1 MASLYEILA
10 NAQQGEAMAGLGREF
25 GLTPQQTQAAVESL
39 LPAIS
44 MGLKQSTATPEGLGD
59 LFAVMG
65 QQRDLYAMYDDPR
78 AALSPQARAAGN
90 EVLAKMFGSPD
101 ASRAIADQAQQLSG
115 VTSGILKKL
124 LPILAGILI
133 SGLMRSGSGQAA
145 PSAPQ
150 TTPEQGGGL
159 VDILRQIFGQGAPGS
174 AGPTASPV
182 PSGPPTSSTDGGGLG
197 DKLGPGRNYQIPT
210 GGQPSPIP
218 TDPGGQAVPGGD
230 VFGQILS
237 ELDKAIRDGRLK
249 PVVIG
254 PIEIPIPG
262 QAGPATS
269 GQPQQAPGGDIL
281 GQILRD
287 ILSGAGGQVQ
297 GPRQALMNGA
307 GAAVFG
313 DRLEAGRDVEQSHL
327 DSLQQL
333 FDRFLGTQGR

>member
-297 GPRQALMNGA
+297 VPRQALMNGA